1 MHSEFK
7 FPECASFV
15 FWGEVT
21 GLQFCFEIYRPLG
34 LVMLLYI
41 MLHFGCLRLKLQNPP
56 SAGRHFHIYLI
67 FYSRIGVAMKKSSA
81 LQRCAV
87 HGAATTNGTTE
98 CETEVTYNKGRQAV
112 VRMLGKG

>member
-1 MHSEFK
+1 
-7 FPECASFV
+7 
-15 FWGEVT
+15 
-21 GLQFCFEIYRPLG
+21 
-34 LVMLLYI
+34 MLLYF
-41 MLHFGCLRLKLQNPP
+41 MLHFGRLRLKLQNPVDTE
-56 SAGRHFHIYLI
+56 GMHFHIYLI

>member
-1 MHSEFK
+1 MLRYVTLHIVTFRMSE
-7 FPECASFV
+7 V
-15 FWGEVT
+15 
-21 GLQFCFEIYRPLG
+21 EIVKPNYLG
-34 LVMLLYI
+34 
-41 MLHFGCLRLKLQNPP
+41 C
-56 SAGRHFHIYLI
+56 RHFHIYLI